1 MARAETKNTTTY
13 VLTLSEQEAGLLT
26 VALRSVGI
34 HDGSF
39 PSDCEGEEKYDAVS
53 DIFSGIWEAL
63 SDLHPETRPFEDLR
77 FEILD

>member
-13 VLTLSEQEAGLLT
+13 VLTLSEQEAGLLL
-26 VALRSVGI
+26 VALRTVGI
-34 HDGSF
+34 HDGTF
-39 PSDCEGEEKYDAVS
+39 NTGADAEEAYDDLSDTFA
-53 DIFSGIWEAL
+53 GIWEAL